1 MCLYPRLMKN
11 PRYKG
16 GKEFLCDD
24 RRKLY
29 VAVGCGNCYECRKQK
44 AQQWRVRLQE
54 ELKVQ
59 KHAYFVTLTFS
70 NESLLELSKA
80 LNTLECNATAG
91 KGVRRF
97 LERYRKKYGKSLR
110 HWLITELGHEGT
122 ERIHLHGVI
131 FSENVISM
139 QELNELWKYGRADTG
154 LYCNERSINYIV
166 KYVTKIDEKHK
177 NYRPDIF
184 ASAGIGK
191 SFVTPRNKLMYK
203 YIEGKSREDY
213 RLNNGRQVALPM
225 YYRNKFYTEEER
237 EKLWTDRLDKGSLYV
252 NGIEIKNV
260 NTTEGYAHYMRVL
273 KAQQDWNRSIGYGDT
288 TDKWKEE
295 PYNIT
300 FRMLNKMNKNKK

>member
-1 MCLYPRLMKN
+1 MKN

-29 VAVGCGNCYECRKQK
+29 VSVGCGNCYECRKQK

-54 ELKVQ
+54 EIKVQ

-70 NESLLELSKA
+70 NESLIELA
-80 LNTLECNATAG
+80 NARNTLECNATAG

-131 FSENVISM
+131 FSDNIITM

-154 LYCNERSINYIV
+154 IYCNERSINYIV

-184 ASAGIGK
+184 SSAGIGK
-191 SFVTPRNKLMYK
+191 SFVTPRNKLMYQ
-203 YIEGKSREDY
+203 YTQGKSREDY

-237 EKLWTDRLDKGSLYV
+237 NNLWTDRLDKGSLYV

-260 NTTEGYAHYMRVL
+260 NTAEGYAHYMRVL

-288 TDKWKEE
+288 SDKWKEE

-300 FRMLNKMNKNKK
+300 FRMLNRMKKNNK

>member
-44 AQQWRVRLQE
+44 AQSWRVRLME
-54 ELKVQ
+54 ELKVSN
-59 KHAYFVTLTFS
+59 HAYFVTLTFS
-70 NESLLELSKA
+70 NDSLVQLSNA
-80 LNTLECNATAG
+80 AETTETNATAT

-97 LERYRKKYGKSLR
+97 LERYRKKYGKSLK

-122 ERIHLHGVI
+122 ERIHLHGII
-131 FSENVISM
+131 FPPNEMSL
-139 QELNELWKYGRADTG
+139 QELNDLWKYGRADNG

-166 KYVTKIDEKHK
+166 KYVTKIDTDHK
-177 NYRPDIF
+177 TYMPVILC
-184 ASAGIGK
+184 SAGIGAN
-191 SFVTPRNKLMYK
+191 FVTEHNRQIYTYK
-203 YIEGKSREDY
+203 TGESREDY
-213 RLNNGRQVALPM
+213 KLPNGRQVALPM
-225 YYRNKFYTEEER
+225 YYRNKFYNEEER
-237 EKLWTDRLDKGSLYV
+237 GKLWTDKLDKGNIYV

-260 NTTEGYAHYMRVL
+260 NTIKGYERYL
-273 KAQQDWNRSIGYGDT
+273 KTLHAQQVWNKQIGYGDT
-288 TDKWKEE
+288 SDEWKKE